1 MKGEQV
7 NHTLVHD
14 VLSYAQ
20 RKALSMSLSINSRLD
35 RNVCV
40 LTVTGQLTLGPHL
53 RNLQQATRAALE
65 AGTPEAVILDVA
77 GVRYADSAGLGEL
90 TIVYSLCTRKQC
102 PLVLASVPV
111 QLRQMLELTRLDALL
126 PSASDVDGAKQEAK
140 TQMRKLRSGSDARA
154 DAAAGE

>member
-1 MKGEQV
+1 MPSCLILK
-7 NHTLVHD
+7 
-14 VLSYAQ
+14 

-35 RNVCV
+35 RNVYI

-53 RNLQQATRAALE
+53 RNLQQAARSALE
-65 AGTPEAVILDVA
+65 ATTPEAVILDVA

-102 PLVLASVPV
+102 PLVLAAVPL

-126 PSASDVDGAKQEAK
+126 PSAADIGAAKREAK
-140 TQMRKLRSGSDARA
+140 ARLKNLRAPDARA
-154 DAAAGE
+154 DAATGE

>member
-1 MKGEQV
+1 
-7 NHTLVHD
+7 
-14 VLSYAQ
+14 
-20 RKALSMSLSINSRLD
+20 MSLSINSRLD
-35 RNVCV
+35 RNVYV

-53 RNLQQATRAALE
+53 RNLQQAARTALE
-65 AGTPEAVILDVA
+65 SSTPEAVILDVA

-102 PLVLASVPV
+102 PLVLAAVPA

-126 PSASDVDGAKQEAK
+126 PSAADIEGAKQEAK
-140 TQMRKLRSGSDARA
+140 TRLRKRRGLPDAQA

>member
-1 MKGEQV
+1 
-7 NHTLVHD
+7 
-14 VLSYAQ
+14 
-20 RKALSMSLSINSRLD
+20 MSLSINSRLD
-35 RNVCV
+35 RNVYV

-53 RNLQQATRAALE
+53 RNLQQAARAALE
-65 AGTPEAVILDVA
+65 SSTPDAVILDVA

-102 PLVLASVPV
+102 PLVLAAVPM

-126 PSASDVDGAKQEAK
+126 PSAGDIDAAKQEAK
-140 TQMRKLRSGSDARA
+140 ARLRKLRGLPDVQA

>member
-1 MKGEQV
+1 
-7 NHTLVHD
+7 
-14 VLSYAQ
+14 
-20 RKALSMSLSINSRLD
+20 MSLSINSRLD

-53 RNLQQATRAALE
+53 RTLQQAARTALE
-65 AGTPEAVILDVA
+65 SGTPDAVILDVA

-102 PLVLASVPV
+102 PLVLAAVPA

-126 PSASDVDGAKQEAK
+126 PSAADIEGAKQEAK
-140 TQMRKLRSGSDARA
+140 TRLRKLRGLPDAQA

>member
-1 MKGEQV
+1 MPSCLILK
-7 NHTLVHD
+7 
-14 VLSYAQ
+14 

-35 RNVCV
+35 RNVYI

-53 RNLQQATRAALE
+53 RNLQQAARSALE
-65 AGTPEAVILDVA
+65 ATTPEAVILDVA

-102 PLVLASVPV
+102 PLVLAAVPL

-126 PSASDVDGAKQEAK
+126 PSAADIEAAKREAK
-140 TQMRKLRSGSDARA
+140 ARLKNLRAPDARA
-154 DAAAGE
+154 DAATGE